1 MRVLPEKDEDI
12 SPNDIKQG
20 LLGDCYLLSALSALA
35 EWPQRIRS
43 LFVTQ
48 EPNEAG
54 VYIVRIYLNGSLV
67 EIAVD

>member
-35 EWPQRIRS
+35 EWPQRIRDA
-43 LFVTQ
+43 VGEAQRVIQ
-48 EPNEAG
+48 E
-54 VYIVRIYLNGSLV
+54 R
-67 EIAVD
+67 